1 MSEDIARDLKVVRE
15 NCPHYSYKDVT
26 PWHGDVF
33 DHPSYQSYCS
43 KDGKDKP
50 IYLIHCVRCSF
61 FKTFINNE
69 RK

>member
-1 MSEDIARDLKVVRE
+1 MSKDVARDLEVVRK

-26 PWHGDVF
+26 FWHGDVF
-33 DHPSYQSYCS
+33 DHPSYQAYCS
-43 KDGKDKP
+43 KDGEDKP
-50 IYLIHCVRCSF
+50 IYSIHCVRCSF